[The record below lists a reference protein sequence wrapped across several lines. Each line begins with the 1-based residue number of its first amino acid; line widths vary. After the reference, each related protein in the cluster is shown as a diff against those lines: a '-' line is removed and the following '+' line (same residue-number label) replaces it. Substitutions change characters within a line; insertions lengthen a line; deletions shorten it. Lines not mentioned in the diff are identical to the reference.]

1 VKVIAVSRSYGS
13 GGSEFARQLADTLGY
28 RYADGTSIKEI
39 EQHVENCSPLLA
51 SIEDEVDPGF
61 LGKLGELMTNRT
73 FYKTALSLCLYELAL
88 KEDMVIVGAGAH
100 LVFAG
105 YPSVISL
112 QVVKK
117 LSERVRAVARDRN
130 MKMDDALDL
139 VESKDKEKSKFIRN
153 YFDKELFDPLMF
165 HLVINLS
172 VISIDEALRLVVPFV
187 TAQFERVSL
196 EVSETW
202 LKDRLVEKKAE
213 MVVFHLG
220 LARGP
225 MIEFK
230 AEKGTLTAKGVIGG
244 KGEKERLLE
253 ALGKMS
259 EVSRVVDELK
269 VGVLSRMLY

>member
-1 VKVIAVSRSYGS
+1 MKVIAVSRSYGS